1 MSIAEKSNKK
11 ANHGTLKNEQI
22 EELKELFKLALSDG
36 RLSTKE
42 VARIQFFYYD
52 SELSVE
58 DFSLIKDNIFQQV
71 VQLALED
78 HHISEQERK
87 SIFRIAKQLGV
98 TRDCLNWAQ
107 QQIHPNGS

>member
-1 MSIAEKSNKK
+1 MAERSSEKINQ
-11 ANHGTLKNEQI
+11 GTLKNEQI
-22 EELKELFKLALSDG
+22 EELRELFRVALADG

-58 DFSLIKDNIFQQV
+58 DFSVIKDNIFQQV
-71 VQLALED
+71 VQTALDD
-78 HHISEQERK
+78 HHISEQEQK

-98 TRDCLNWAQ
+98 SRDCLLWAQ
-107 QQIHPNGS
+107 QHMQPSEA